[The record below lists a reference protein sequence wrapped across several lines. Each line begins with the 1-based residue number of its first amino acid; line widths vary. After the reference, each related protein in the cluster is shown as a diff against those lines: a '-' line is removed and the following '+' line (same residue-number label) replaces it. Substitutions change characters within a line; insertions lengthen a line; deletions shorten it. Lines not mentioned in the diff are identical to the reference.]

1 MKKPLLFA
9 AALALFTVPAH
20 AFAST
25 FTFGPSARAA
35 STYNASDNIYT
46 NASDTICY
54 KNIANWDTNP
64 DTQVLQRRDTVNT
77 GGTAN
82 VTENPSD
89 STITEYFSG
98 TNGLGPTLGVNY
110 IDTVQVAQLMNPY
123 LDPNG
128 KRFNPDKPDSP
139 GTNAVA
145 PVPEPVS
152 MLLLGTGLTG
162 LYVRRRRQQN

>member
-9 AALALFTVPAH
+9 AALALFTLPAH
-20 AFAST
+20 TFASS
-25 FTFGPSARAA
+25 FSFSPSARAA
-35 STYNASDNIYT
+35 NTYNASDNIYT
-46 NASDTICY
+46 DASDSICS
-54 KNIANWDTNP
+54 KNIANWDTNA
-64 DTQVLQRRDTVNT
+64 DKQVLQRRDTVNT

-89 STITEYFSG
+89 STITEYFNG

-110 IDTVQVAQLMNPY
+110 IDTVQVAQLVNP
-123 LDPNG
+123 DPNG
-128 KRFNPDKPDSP
+128 KRFNPDGPDSP

>member
-1 MKKPLLFA
+1 LRKPLLFA
-9 AALALFTVPAH
+9 AGLALFTLPAH
-20 AFAST
+20 TFASP

-35 STYNASDNIYT
+35 NTYNTSDSIYTDASD
-46 NASDTICY
+46 SICS
-54 KNIANWDTNP
+54 KNIANWDTNA
-64 DTQVLQRRDTVNT
+64 DKQVLQRRDTVNT

-89 STITEYFSG
+89 STITEYFNG

-110 IDTVQVAQLMNPY
+110 IDTVQVAQLVNPY
-123 LDPNG
+123 IDPNG
-128 KRFNPDKPDSP
+128 KRFNPDKPNSP
-139 GTNAVA
+139 DTNAVA

-162 LYVRRRRQQN
+162 LYLRRRQQN